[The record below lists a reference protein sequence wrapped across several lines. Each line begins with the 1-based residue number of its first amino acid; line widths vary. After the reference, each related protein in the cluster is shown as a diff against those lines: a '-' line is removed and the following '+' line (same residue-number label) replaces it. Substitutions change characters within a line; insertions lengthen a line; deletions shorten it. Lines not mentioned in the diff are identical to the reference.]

1 MNGLLGLAKGFGI
14 AGKEALDFASSGVQ
28 AVASARDKIVA
39 AERGTTPD
47 ELRREGT
54 SMEQAVEQAR
64 ASNDQRSLPLGAS
77 NTEEKITSAVGQT
90 VMTLAEAIATPAGDI
105 AQVGRL
111 GQAAS
116 GAIKMQGPAVMHGV
130 EVGREVLKQTDGD
143 LGAAFKAGIAAWSSM
158 TAMGAVPGAIGAG
171 RVAGAVTGAGIG
183 VGMGEAQR
191 GIENAARPDDMQMPF
206 DPLGD
211 TLMGV
216 QGAVMGGVVGGHE
229 QGALSGRRAVVEAG
243 PQNAIERAQA
253 RAAAVTPGDILDKT
267 VAMTQVNAHIGAVH
281 DAAAVQGAREAAQ
294 TSMQMRRAQE
304 MADEQA
310 QIDQG
315 AREQALNQ
323 AEKTKAPETT
333 PDQGFEQAE
342 ADQAAQK
349 DKDYTAAKNQ
359 AGDQTMEAA
368 AGAEKGGGNE
378 PAPTLADALPPEQV
392 EALQKLKAQR
402 AEELAAPPEK
412 TVQESM
418 REQAKGTEDDF
429 RELPQEAQGGPE
441 TKAPPEAAPAENAA
455 PEPSGEAEEEQPET
469 NPPPQTPQT
478 LAKLRQAA
486 LDTQMAEKTGV
497 AKPVSLAELRK
508 TNGADDLVDTKGAGG
523 ASLSSSRAQR
533 ENSFG
538 DQKAVAQ
545 DLDRAMNPRMSHDE
559 AKEHLS
565 GVSSEVGKGF
575 QIHASNDA
583 DTIPPK
589 LKAQIAAHHAMGG
602 GNIKGAYED
611 GVAHVFADSH
621 RAGDKEGLLN
631 TAVHELTHKG
641 LDSFLGNDYGKVMSD
656 IGHQI
661 KGTKWAQDYAGKR
674 GWNMRNP
681 THVSELA
688 NEYAAHMAENV
699 AAGRAVHK
707 GLPVTDSSPGHF
719 QKIWDGIRGGLRKL
733 GIVKHW
739 NDNDIAALIRQAQ
752 AHTSGAD
759 PLRAARDGAAYKN
772 SGGARFSL
780 DNDDAH
786 MEDHF
791 PPDHPLAVTHKFG
804 RTMEEQAKY
813 NPGYIRSA
821 IDTVKDLDNA
831 RPHAVLG
838 AIGLRN
844 IPDFVDRAKMPS
856 VHDFVSTH
864 DDMEGRRRQLLEP
877 DHKQASTWSDWKAGQ
892 EDRGKSL
899 DDIMGQST
907 MEGQDPSK
915 PYVERHTAAERAA
928 DPEAATHEKYLRDV
942 HKELKSD
949 YDKLDDKGKQIYQ
962 DVRDNYADK
971 RTKTLQAI
979 EDRINSTGA
988 DDESKKNAITALRKT
1003 FESGTVK
1010 GPYFPLQ
1017 RFGDLWASAKDKEGN
1032 TVAAS
1037 RFESKSQRDSWLS
1050 AMREQGHDVDFGARM
1065 NEKSEMERISPEFV
1079 KNVIGHVQAAD
1090 PTGNLAHDVWQEYL
1104 KAMPEMSMR
1113 KHGITR
1119 LGRLGFSGDALRA
1132 FAYNSSHGAHQ
1143 LARLEYG
1150 HKMDTHMENIRN
1162 EARATEFHAA
1172 TNPGDARA
1180 QSDAKWAPAIAREME
1195 QRYDWLRNPRASTLA
1210 SNLTKFGFGWYLG
1223 YAPATAFRI
1232 FSQNPMLAQPML
1244 AKHFGEFGASKELTK
1259 ASLQWA
1265 GSRGSLGDRLRG
1277 PERKAFDDA
1286 NARGLFS
1293 ETFTQNMMSGGSG
1306 GPISQN
1312 PLLKY
1317 GSYMFNA
1324 MEHHNR
1330 MTTHLAAY
1338 RLGVTQGL
1346 SHDAASAKA
1355 QQLTWDSHFDYTNAN
1370 RPRYLQND
1378 FMKVA
1383 GLFKQYSLGVTY
1395 RLARESAD
1403 MINKEKPEDRAMAR
1417 HAMASL
1423 MGRMMMFAGVTGIPG
1438 LYWAAEKAVNA
1449 WMGTDDKPYDM
1460 TAALHKS
1467 LQDHMG
1473 KTAADSIMTGPA
1485 GAVTGASL
1493 SSGAS
1498 YSDLWYKSPM
1508 RTESPED
1515 TVYDGLGQAL
1525 GPLAALPIN
1534 AAQGAGQMLHGNY
1547 ERGLEHFLPPEAAS
1561 LAKAV
1566 RYATQGATNT
1576 EGQSI
1581 LPGDEQIDSKD
1592 VALQALGFSPQKV
1605 ADAQRRNASISN
1617 IKQAIT
1623 DRREQLSNKYETAML
1638 AGDQRTADSIMKD
1651 IEKFNETNPGM
1662 AIGKGLARGAL
1673 GMAKRNAT
1681 ATQGLNLPPG
1691 LSNLEQEY

>member
-1 MNGLLGLAKGFGI
+1 
-14 AGKEALDFASSGVQ
+14 
-28 AVASARDKIVA
+28 
-39 AERGTTPD
+39 
-47 ELRREGT
+47 
-54 SMEQAVEQAR
+54 
-64 ASNDQRSLPLGAS
+64 
-77 NTEEKITSAVGQT
+77 
-90 VMTLAEAIATPAGDI
+90 
-105 AQVGRL
+105 
-111 GQAAS
+111 
-116 GAIKMQGPAVMHGV
+116 
-130 EVGREVLKQTDGD
+130 
-143 LGAAFKAGIAAWSSM
+143 
-158 TAMGAVPGAIGAG
+158 
-171 RVAGAVTGAGIG
+171 
-183 VGMGEAQR
+183 
-191 GIENAARPDDMQMPF
+191 
-206 DPLGD
+206 
-211 TLMGV
+211 
-216 QGAVMGGVVGGHE
+216 
-229 QGALSGRRAVVEAG
+229 
-243 PQNAIERAQA
+243 
-253 RAAAVTPGDILDKT
+253 
-267 VAMTQVNAHIGAVH
+267 
-281 DAAAVQGAREAAQ
+281 
-294 TSMQMRRAQE
+294 
-304 MADEQA
+304 
-310 QIDQG
+310 
-315 AREQALNQ
+315 
-323 AEKTKAPETT
+323 
-333 PDQGFEQAE
+333 
-342 ADQAAQK
+342 
-349 DKDYTAAKNQ
+349 
-359 AGDQTMEAA
+359 
-368 AGAEKGGGNE
+368 
-378 PAPTLADALPPEQV
+378 LADALPPEQV

-429 RELPQEAQGGPE
+429 RELPQEAQGAPE
-441 TKAPPEAAPAENAA
+441 TEAPPKAAPGENAA
-455 PEPSGEAEEEQPET
+455 PETPGEDENEAPEG

-478 LAKLRQAA
+478 LAGRRQAA
-486 LDTQMAEKTGV
+486 LDTQMAEKAGV
-497 AKPVSLAELRK
+497 KPNRLQMIREAAEKRAAPP
-508 TNGADDLVDTKGAGG
+508 GEEP
-523 ASLSSSRAQR
+523 ASFASRRQR

-545 DLDRAMNPRMSHDE
+545 DLDRAMNPRMEHDE

-565 GVSSEVGKGF
+565 AVSSEVGKGF

-589 LKAQIAAHHAMGG
+589 LKAQIDAHHAMGG
-602 GNIKGAYED
+602 GDVKGAYED

-621 RAGDKEGLLN
+621 HAGDKEDLLN

-699 AAGRAVHK
+699 AAGRAVHE

-752 AHTSGAD
+752 AHTGGAD
-759 PLRAARDGAAYKN
+759 PLRAARDGAAFKN
-772 SGGARFSL
+772 SGGARFSEA
-780 DNDDAH
+780 NDDEH
-786 MEDHF
+786 MERY
-791 PPDHPLAVTHKFG
+791 PADHPLAVAHKFG

-831 RPHAVLG
+831 RPHVVLG

-844 IPDFVDRAKMPS
+844 IPDFMERAKMPS
-856 VHDFVSTH
+856 VHDFISTH

-899 DDIMGQST
+899 EDIMGQST

-928 DPEAATHEKYLRDV
+928 DPEAAKHEKYLRDV
-942 HKELKSD
+942 HKELKAD

-1079 KNVIGHVQAAD
+1079 KNVMGHVQAAD

-1119 LGRLGFSGDALRA
+1119 LNRLGFSGDHLRA
-1132 FAYNSSHGAHQ
+1132 FAYNAAHGAHQ

-1150 HKMDTHMENIRN
+1150 NKMDTHMENIRN
-1162 EARATEFHAA
+1162 EARAVEFHAA

-1244 AKHFGEFGASKELTK
+1244 AKHFGPLGASRELTK
-1259 ASLQWA
+1259 ASLQRA

-1277 PERKAFDDA
+1277 NERKAFDEA
-1286 NARGLFS
+1286 QARGVFS

-1346 SHDAASAKA
+1346 SHDEASAKA
-1355 QQLTWDSHFDYTNAN
+1355 QELTWDSHFDYTNAN

-1403 MINKEKPEDRAMAR
+1403 MINKEKPEDRAAAR

-1460 TAALHKS
+1460 TAAMHKS

-1473 KTAADSIMTGPA
+1473 KTAADSIMTGPV

-1515 TVYDGLGQAL
+1515 TVYDGLGQAM

-1547 ERGLEHFLPPEAAS
+1547 ERGLEHFLPPAASS

-1576 EGQSI
+1576 EGQSV
-1581 LPGDEQIDSKD
+1581 LPNDEHIESKD

-1638 AGDQRTADSIMKD
+1638 AGNQRTADSVMKD